1 MIEQLTQHLKQLCVN
16 IGPRPIGTHGNLAA
30 ADYVTAAFRNSGLDV
45 TEQRFDCPDWQ
56 CIETHLQV
64 NGESHPAAANV
75 FSPACDLNA
84 PLVPISTVA
93 ELEQAELTDR
103 IGVLYGDLAQE
114 PLIPK
119 NCMLYN
125 TERDQKIIR
134 LLEEKH
140 PAALI
145 TVNLRPACLTGLIED
160 WNLLI
165 PSATVPAEVGLSLLR
180 DSSQTVRLKI
190 ETRSTPSHSA
200 NIVGRR
206 GGTRPEH
213 IVVCAHYDTKVETPG
228 ALDNAAGV
236 AGLLA
241 LAEHFAHIEANVGL
255 EFVAFTGEEY
265 SNGEADAE
273 YIRLKDEDLGRILA
287 AINLDGIGCGIG
299 ANTLTMMSHSPSFR
313 AEVIQVTD
321 KYPGV
326 VWVEPWPQSNHSTFA
341 QRGVP
346 SLALSSIGAFGLAHL
361 PIDTFDWV
369 SLDKLNEVVSLVIEI
384 VGSLQDKS
392 WEWCRKAGQA

>member
-1 MIEQLTQHLKQLCVN
+1 MIDPLAQHLKQLCIN
-16 IGPRPIGTHGNLAA
+16 IGPRPIGSRGNLAA
-30 ADYVTAAFRNSGLDV
+30 ADYIKAVFRSARLDV
-45 TEQRFDCPDWQ
+45 VEQRFDCPDWQ
-56 CIETHLQV
+56 CIETRLQV
-64 NGESHPAAANV
+64 NGESYPAAANI
-75 FSPACDLNA
+75 FSPACDVNA

-93 ELEQAELTDR
+93 ELEQAELTGR
-103 IGVLYGDLAQE
+103 IGVLYGDLTRE

-145 TVNLRPACLTGLIED
+145 TVNLQPACLTRLIED

-165 PSATVPAEVGLSLLR
+165 PSATVPAEGGLSLLR
-180 DSSQTVRLKI
+180 HCDQTIRLKI
-190 ETRSTPSHSA
+190 ETRSMPGYSA

-206 GGTRPEH
+206 AGTRSEH
-213 IVVCAHYDTKVETPG
+213 IVLCAHYDTKVETPG
-228 ALDNAAGV
+228 ALDNAAGIAV
-236 AGLLA
+236 LLA
-241 LAEHFAHIEANVGL
+241 LAEQLTHIEANAGL

-265 SNGEADAE
+265 SNGEADTE
-273 YIRLKDEDLGRILA
+273 YIRLKGEDLDRILA
-287 AINLDGIGCGIG
+287 AINLDGIGYGIG
-299 ANTLTMMSHSPSFR
+299 ANTITMMSHSSLFQ
-313 AEVIQVTD
+313 AEVTRLTD
-321 KYPGV
+321 KYPGI

-361 PIDTFDWV
+361 PIDTFNWV
-369 SLDKLNEVVSLVIEI
+369 SLDKLHEVVLLVTKI
-384 VGSLQDKS
+384 VESLQDKS
-392 WEWCRKAGQA
+392 LEWCRAVGQA